1 MIQAID
7 SEQIFVSNLEQFIS
21 KADKFIK
28 TYYSG
33 VSDENHVQEIVQE
46 LKNLVLDTDLKQLEF
61 DYQHYCEIE
70 DLMGDC
76 DESAWF

>member
-7 SEQIFVSNLEQFIS
+7 SEQVFVSNLEQFIS

-28 TYYSG
+28 IYYSG

-46 LKNLVLDTDLKQLEF
+46 LKNLILDTDLKQLEI
-61 DYQHYCEIE
+61 DYQNYCEIK
-70 DLMGDC
+70 DLMGDW

>member
-46 LKNLVLDTDLKQLEF
+46 LKNLVLDTDLKQLEL
-61 DYQHYCEIE
+61 DYQNYCEIK

-76 DESAWF
+76 DDSAWF

>member
-7 SEQIFVSNLEQFIS
+7 SEQTFVSNLEQFIS

-28 TYYSG
+28 IYYSG

-46 LKNLVLDTDLKQLEF
+46 LKNLLLDTDLKRLEI
-61 DYQHYCEIE
+61 DYQHYCEIK

-76 DESAWF
+76 DDSAWF

>member
-1 MIQAID
+1 MIQVID
-7 SEQIFVSNLEQFIS
+7 SDRIFVSNLKQFIS

-33 VSDENHVQEIVQE
+33 VSDENQVQEIVQE
-46 LKNLVLDTDLKQLEF
+46 LKNLVLDTDLKQLEI
-61 DYQHYCEIE
+61 DYQNYCEIK

>member
-1 MIQAID
+1 MIQVID
-7 SEQIFVSNLEQFIS
+7 SDQIFLSNLEQFIS

-33 VSDENHVQEIVQE
+33 VSYENHIQEIVQQ
-46 LKNLVLDTDLKQLEF
+46 LKNLILDTDLKQLEI
-61 DYQHYCEIE
+61 DYQNYCEIK